1 MYSEN
6 EFSSHTFYN
15 VIQSMIRII
24 IYLIWCWIGYARGL
38 VWTILLFELKPPNG
52 ILLRRRSASLRRE
65 LTRNSCYSDCSD
77 GSIRQPIYLTYKL
90 FLIDWLTWLKITH
103 LNFSLFFFLV
113 TKTNTNTQDPSVV
126 VGRLTTNYQCLIPLD
141 NFLSVFCIRNQNQNQ
156 LLIQLNGKFRWNE
169 AFF

>member
-1 MYSEN
+1 MLN
-6 EFSSHTFYN
+6 W
-15 VIQSMIRII
+15 ICPRPSMDHFVD
-24 IYLIWCWIGYARGL
+24 W
-38 VWTILLFELKPPNG
+38 VETPPPPHNG

-77 GSIRQPIYLTYKL
+77 GSSRQPIYLTYKL
-90 FLIDWLTWLKITH
+90 FLIDWLIDWLTWLKITH

-156 LLIQLNGKFRWNE
+156 NQLLIQLNGKFRWNE